1 MTAKFT
7 PRCGYLG
14 CDPKGECLGF
24 CDPALLHRVDA
35 SQLERGTVVHVGG
48 NVEELPID
56 VAEPDKDRGPQMF
69 TLAVMFGL
77 FVFLLLALFAP
88 FFWSAA

>member
-1 MTAKFT
+1 MTAKFH

-35 SQLERGTVVHVGG
+35 SQLERGDFVQ
-48 NVEELPID
+48 EMPID
-56 VAEPDKDRGPQMF
+56 EPDKDRGPQMF

-77 FVFLLLALFAP
+77 FVFLLVAMFLP
-88 FFWSAA
+88 FFWSGA

>member
-35 SQLERGTVVHVGG
+35 SQLERGEFVQ
-48 NVEELPID
+48 EMPID
-56 VAEPDKDRGPQMF
+56 FAEPDKDTGPQMF

-88 FFWSAA
+88 WFFN